1 MRSFMIGKKKILQLI
16 TLFFF
21 IISFGQNDFQKIDSI
36 AIKTEYKGDL
46 NQLVFELTNNQENE
60 IDKTRA
66 IYSWIT
72 ENISYDYNLF
82 NKKRKPITFKCKS
95 KDDCNIKRKEFEN
108 KLVEKVLRKKKG
120 ICSGYSTL
128 FKRMC
133 DIARITCLNIDGY
146 VKTKSYHV
154 GNTGILDHAWNAV
167 IIDDKTYFV
176 DPTWASGYCES
187 DKNRKLTNFVKT
199 KNDFY
204 WFTPTEKF
212 TIDHFPK
219 NPEKVLN
226 FDIRKD
232 EYKNQPYIEN
242 SIIPYIEILSPR
254 QGVIKAKIND
264 SVVFKFKYLKDIKKL
279 QINTNLK
286 RNPKFYSTNKKG
298 ERIFNQ
304 KAFDKQEYTP
314 FEIKD
319 KEYKFSYKIENES
332 IRFIEVLFD
341 YDLKLK
347 YLIKFE

>member
-1 MRSFMIGKKKILQLI
+1 MTGKKTLQLI
-16 TLFFF
+16 ILFFF
-21 IISFGQNDFQKIDSI
+21 AISFGQNSFQMIDSI
-36 AIKTEYKGDL
+36 AIKTKYKGDL
-46 NQLVFELTNNQENE
+46 NQLVFDLTNNQKNNV
-60 IDKTRA
+60 DKTRA

-72 ENISYDYNLF
+72 ENISYDYKLF
-82 NKKRKPITFKCKS
+82 NKGKQKVTFKCKS
-95 KDDCNIKRKEFEN
+95 KDDCAIKRKEFEN
-108 KLVEKVLRKKKG
+108 KLVEKVIRKKKG
-120 ICSGYSTL
+120 VCSGYSTL

-133 DIARITCLNIDGY
+133 DIAKITCINIDGY
-146 VKTKSYHV
+146 VKTKSSHV

-187 DKNRKLTNFVKT
+187 DKNRKLTNFVKK

-219 NPEKVLN
+219 KPEKVLN

-232 EYKNQPYIEN
+232 DYKNQPYIEN
-242 SIIPYIEILSPR
+242 SIIPYIEIESPK
-254 QGVIKAKIND
+254 QGIIKAKLND
-264 SVVFKFKYLKDIKKL
+264 SIIFKFRYSKEFKKL

-286 RNPKFYSTNKKG
+286 RNPKIYSTNKKG

-304 KAFDKQEYTP
+304 KTFDKQEYIP
-314 FEIKD
+314 FEMKD
-319 KEYKFSYKIENES
+319 KDYTFFYRIESENIKYVE
-332 IRFIEVLFD
+332 ILFD

-347 YLIKFE
+347 YLVKFE